1 MHFMMVGLLLLK
13 RILCPANDIVHK
25 IAILG
30 PLIRALYMGGN
41 PLILVIG
48 AWLYWG
54 DAETT
59 CLIEFRERPVRRPT
73 GGLGAGLICG
83 L

>member
-1 MHFMMVGLLLLK
+1 
-13 RILCPANDIVHK
+13 
-25 IAILG
+25 
-30 PLIRALYMGGN
+30 MGGN